1 MARKLP
7 PKNQAITY
15 NGQKKQIR
23 CAIYTR
29 VSVDERTL
37 DENGVLKGRKED
49 HSLKMQEEY
58 CRRYLDIRKDD
69 GYVISEV
76 FVDDGYSAKDQKR
89 PALQRMF
96 RAIEA
101 GDVDAVVV
109 YKIDRLTRSVAD
121 FYEISRTWF
130 ERDLRFVSASQSF
143 DTSSIGGRLM
153 LNILLTFAQFER
165 EMISERTQHTLWMNI
180 AEGKWTGGA
189 VPFGFVL
196 KDGALSIDE
205 SRRKVV
211 VRIFEEAA
219 EGRSAGAIAS
229 GLNSAGVRRPTK
241 RYPEGRSWDAGV
253 IRSIIANPRYRGV
266 RVFNGSEFPTK
277 HPEIVSKDLWEL
289 ANARIPVEAEPVR
302 QLLKHE
308 YAFVGPGVCGICGQ
322 PLAAYPAKGRSK
334 SYHFYTCR
342 RARKKLDGK
351 HCTLGHIRVDQ
362 LESLVIEALA
372 VLGKHPAIIQA
383 TVDASEG
390 KRSDEYQKRQDKLT
404 ELRARLTKLTAEIE
418 RLEELVLDTERGA
431 LAERMKDR
439 LNKKL
444 IEEGKLKDEIRIQSL
459 TLQHEDEKANNREL
473 ITKALSD
480 LGRVIEVLPA
490 AQKRELLQALVS
502 RVVVKPWDGQNTGI
516 GGGEITIAPQIGT
529 RRYLVK
535 ISLSESSLLS
545 GTLTDSVDES
555 TLRGKWL
562 PGLGSNQRPS
572 D

>member
-1 MARKLP
+1 MARKSP
-7 PKNQAITY
+7 RPNRVGA
-15 NGQKKQIR
+15 NGGENRPIR

-29 VSVDERTL
+29 VSVDEKTL
-37 DENGVLKGRKED
+37 DEHGVLKGRKED
-49 HSLKMQEEY
+49 HSLKMQEDF
-58 CRRYLDIRKDD
+58 CRRYLDVRKDD

-89 PALQRMF
+89 PALQRLF

-101 GDVDAVVV
+101 GEVDAVVV

-121 FYEISRTWF
+121 FYDISRSWF

-143 DTSSIGGRLM
+143 DTSSVGGRLM

-180 AEGKWTGGA
+180 AEGKWTGGS
-189 VPFGFVL
+189 VPFGYQLEGGGLV
-196 KDGALSIDE
+196 IDE
-205 SRRKVV
+205 VQRKIVL
-211 VRIFEEAA
+211 RIFDEAA
-219 EGRSAGAIAS
+219 EGRSAGDIAA
-229 GLNSAGVRRPTK
+229 GLNSDGIGRPTK
-241 RYPEGRSWDAGV
+241 KCPDGRTWDAGIV
-253 IRSIIANPRYRGV
+253 RAIIERPRYRGV
-266 RVFNGSEFPTK
+266 HLFNGSEFPTK
-277 HPEIVSKDLWEL
+277 HPEIISKELWEL
-289 ANARIPVEAEPVR
+289 ANARLPEKAEPVR

-308 YAFVGPGVCGICGQ
+308 YALVGPGVCGICGQ
-322 PLAAYPAKGRSK
+322 PLAAYLSKGRSK
-334 SYHFYTCR
+334 RYHFYTCR
-342 RARKKLDGK
+342 RARKKLGGK
-351 HCTLGHIRVDQ
+351 PCSLGHIRVDY
-362 LESLVIEALA
+362 LESLVIDALA
-372 VLGKHPAIIQA
+372 VLGKHPAIIQG

-390 KRSDEYQKRQDKLT
+390 KRSSEYGKRQGNLS
-404 ELRARLTKLTAEIE
+404 ELRAKLTKLTVEIQ

-444 IEEGKLKDEIRIQSL
+444 VEEGKLKDEIRIQSL
-459 TLQHEDEKANNREL
+459 ALQHEDEKANNREL

-529 RRYLVK
+529 KRYLVK

-555 TLRGKWL
+555 TLRRKWL

>member
-1 MARKLP
+1 MARKLSLQ
-7 PKNQAITY
+7 KQAPSY
-15 NGQKKQIR
+15 NGQNKPIR

-49 HSLKMQEEY
+49 HSLKMQEEH

-180 AEGKWTGGA
+180 AEGKWTGGS
-189 VPFGFVL
+189 VPFGYQL
-196 KDGALSIDE
+196 KGGGLVIDE
-205 SRRKVV
+205 GQRKIV
-211 VRIFEEAA
+211 VRIFDEAA
-219 EGRSAGAIAS
+219 EGRSAADIAA
-229 GLNSAGVRRPTK
+229 GLNSDGIRRPTK
-241 RYPEGRSWDAGV
+241 KCPDGRTWDAGIV
-253 IRSIIANPRYRGV
+253 RGIIERPRYRGV
-266 RVFNGSEFPTK
+266 HLFNGSEFPTQ
-277 HPEIVSKDLWEL
+277 HPEIISKELWEL
-289 ANARIPVEAEPVR
+289 ANSRLPEKAEPVR

-308 YAFVGPGVCGICGQ
+308 YAFVGPGLCGVCGQ
-322 PLAAYPAKGRSK
+322 PLAAYTAKGRSK

-351 HCTLGHIRVDQ
+351 PCSLGHIRVDH

-390 KRSDEYQKRQDKLT
+390 KRSAEYEKRQDKLG
-404 ELRARLTKLTAEIE
+404 ELRARLTKLSAEVQ
-418 RLEELVLDTERGA
+418 RLEELALDTERGA
-431 LAERMKDR
+431 MAERMKDR
-439 LNKKL
+439 LNQKL

-459 TLQHEDEKANNREL
+459 TLQHEDEKASNREM
-473 ITKALSD
+473 ITNALLN

-490 AQKRELLQALVS
+490 AQRRELLQALVS

-529 RRYLVK
+529 KRYLVK

-545 GTLTDSVDES
+545 GTLTDSVDGS